1 MECIDLR
8 GWTST
13 AQEHAMRPRN
23 LGPLEECTGWGR
35 ITGPC
40 GDTMEFWIAV
50 RDGRV
55 ERVRFVTDGCGSS
68 RACGSMTTTLAEG
81 KSVEAAAAIGQQDI
95 LDALGEGFA
104 EEHCALLAANTLKAA
119 CADHWRRR
127 DGEAGGNGS

>member
-1 MECIDLR
+1 MGCTDLR
-8 GWTST
+8 GWTSI

-23 LGPLEECTGWGR
+23 YGPLAEYAGRGR
-35 ITGPC
+35 ITGVC

-55 ERVRFVTDGCGSS
+55 VRVGFVTDGCGSS

-81 KSVEAAAAIGQQDI
+81 KSVEAAAALGQQDI

-104 EEHCALLAANTLKAA
+104 EPHCALLATNTLKAA

-127 DGEAGGNGS
+127 NGEAGGNGP